1 VEAVG
6 PVVTMLPPSC
16 TVIAVITIEGQE
28 GEIPVRVEGGSVA
41 EARLQVAEAM
51 MWIAYV
57 VYKDRQRWLDV
68 LTLVLALV
76 GLVGWFIFSVL
87 LGK

>member
-1 VEAVG
+1 M
-6 PVVTMLPPSC
+6 TMLPPPC
-16 TVIAVITIEGQE
+16 TVITVITIEGQE
-28 GEIPVRVEGGSVA
+28 GAIPVRVEGGSVA
-41 EARLQVAEAM
+41 EAV

-57 VYKDRQRWLDV
+57 VYKDRLRRLDV

-76 GLVGWFIFSVL
+76 GLVGWFIFLAL